1 MKLFFYV
8 IFAALA
14 LTTPLAPAL
23 GEDYARESVEE
34 IVRNT
39 EESFRSAS
47 SAREKAYVASVCKSR
62 MARQSFPV
70 RDKLR
75 AEAESL
81 ISANAVDDAKFGD
94 LNEPFRL
101 VIDVDQDIVFLH
113 FDHRAAHHIAH

>member
-81 ISANAVDDAKFGD
+81 ISANAVDDAKLF
-94 LNEPFRL
+94 FRL
-101 VIDVDQDIVFLH
+101 IDRVADLDRRRGNIVCAPWPRT
-113 FDHRAAHHIAH
+113 RAAPR